1 MFLVADL
8 EEYQHIDQVTPYH
21 PAKAAIPSKRGAEN
35 ALKNMQTILTKII
48 NLQQTAAGLP
58 DHPLTRHLLE
68 NLLLTR
74 TDIGT
79 VQAIKSCNHTNR
91 SIVDAVRNSVLLA
104 KNKRADTIESIAAK
118 IAVCP
123 VDELIR
129 QDIEPNIT
137 KDEKKTERMVFQDAE
152 QIITLDHVDFS
163 IQKPQAYQL
172 VKFLWSR
179 QGIHTSN
186 DDIRNTIRGLRATNA
201 ISELKKHC
209 LPKKIRD
216 CVKGGTRS
224 GQRLLLP
231 KK

>member
-1 MFLVADL
+1 MTTISVSPPFAINKALLYADLMFLVADL

-91 SIVDAVRNSVLLA
+91 SIVA
-104 KNKRADTIESIAAK
+104 
-118 IAVCP
+118 
-123 VDELIR
+123 
-129 QDIEPNIT
+129 
-137 KDEKKTERMVFQDAE
+137 
-152 QIITLDHVDFS
+152 
-163 IQKPQAYQL
+163 
-172 VKFLWSR
+172 
-179 QGIHTSN
+179 
-186 DDIRNTIRGLRATNA
+186 
-201 ISELKKHC
+201 
-209 LPKKIRD
+209 
-216 CVKGGTRS
+216 
-224 GQRLLLP
+224 
-231 KK
+231 